1 MPRQSIP
8 LSFAIAILLSVGV
21 VSATDK
27 PMPPFSDVEAAVLRY
42 FRALPNY
49 RSGDLIT
56 RGEVKP
62 LWGQLQKLGFSP
74 SDAEQIIGDI
84 PAKNEFLPTQLRTR
98 AGKKFMRQI
107 AKYPDAYDR
116 LDRLSRMPHGRQ
128 TIRDLMKGPGGEKM
142 IEYMP
147 TTSGG
152 KELGK
157 LLSNNPRTRNF
168 NKPTGRI
175 YTAAM
180 LIARL
185 EESHTAAVKASTLT
199 RSSD

>member
-1 MPRQSIP
+1 M
-8 LSFAIAILLSVGV
+8 
-21 VSATDK
+21 T
-27 PMPPFSDVEAAVLRY
+27 
-42 FRALPNY
+42 
-49 RSGDLIT
+49 
-56 RGEVKP
+56 
-62 LWGQLQKLGFSP
+62 
-74 SDAEQIIGDI
+74 
-84 PAKNEFLPTQLRTR
+84 
-98 AGKKFMRQI
+98 
-107 AKYPDAYDR
+107 
-116 LDRLSRMPHGRQ
+116 
-128 TIRDLMKGPGGEKM
+128 
-142 IEYMP
+142 